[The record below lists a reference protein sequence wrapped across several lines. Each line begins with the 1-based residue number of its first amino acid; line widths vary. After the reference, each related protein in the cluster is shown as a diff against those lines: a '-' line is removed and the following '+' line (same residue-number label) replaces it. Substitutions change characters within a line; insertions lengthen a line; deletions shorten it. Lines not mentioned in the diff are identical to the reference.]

1 MIFAVLHAS
10 LMPVFYKVRTTEY
23 FVFLF
28 STKQVELQ
36 YIYTSVIL
44 WHSVAFYEL
53 RWTGADIETLL

>member
-1 MIFAVLHAS
+1 MKGPTCQGFLGLV
-10 LMPVFYKVRTTEY
+10 YKVRTTEY